1 MTPAEDPGRAVAFFL
16 RVDPAVLAELG
27 SRPLR
32 ATILRGGI
40 AALAGFALT
49 YLLLA
54 TITWIVL
61 GGFAID
67 VSPVTILGTGAG
79 PLVAAWLGAL
89 LALPLVRA
97 LTPHLP
103 GLAALGAYALPGA
116 ALLSSVLIWAALA
129 RVAIVTAWG
138 DTARPWL
145 LSDLQSL
152 LGREEQLWAAAFA
165 AALAA
170 LLLAIPLWLRIWL
183 RLSPA
188 PGAANSRFAPARPDL
203 LAYHDR
209 VRATRVE
216 AGEFSQRPR
225 ADLPALAGRDDISVV
240 ERDSS
245 SRMPSWLAAT
255 AGANSMLGKPAV
267 ALFLICLLLRAFITD
282 PGLERFPSND
292 TAVFFLD
299 GLRSSRTLTVPLG
312 PEVSGVRI
320 FALSGSGVVDVFVPA
335 LFEREPDS
343 FSFLRAG
350 EADPLPSF
358 DVDLAG
364 AEAGRGEIV
373 LRNRWP
379 GSVRLEL
386 RALQQFSDGELAA
399 AVVLAVASAL
409 LIVTGAVL
417 AVLGFANLRSYLSG

>member
-32 ATILRGGI
+32 ATVLRGGI

-79 PLVAAWLGAL
+79 PLVAAWVGAL

-103 GLAALGAYALPGA
+103 GLAALAAYALPGA

-129 RVAIVTAWG
+129 RVAIVTKWG

-188 PGAANSRFAPARPDL
+188 LGAANSRFAPASPDL

-267 ALFLICLLLRAFITD
+267 ALFLICLLLRAFLTD

-320 FALSGSGVVDVFVPA
+320 FALSGSGVVDVFIPA

-343 FSFLRAG
+343 FSFLRAA

-386 RALQQFSDGELAA
+386 RALQQFSDAELVV

-409 LIVTGAVL
+409 LIVSGAVL
-417 AVLGFANLRSYLSG
+417 TVLGFANLRSYLSG

>member
-67 VSPVTILGTGAG
+67 VSPVTILGTGTG

-103 GLAALGAYALPGA
+103 GLAALAAYALPGA

-138 DTARPWL
+138 DTTRPWL

-188 PGAANSRFAPARPDL
+188 PGAANSRFAPASPDL

-267 ALFLICLLLRAFITD
+267 ALFLICLLLRAFLTD

-343 FSFLRAG
+343 FSFLRAA
-350 EADPLPSF
+350 ETDPLPSF

-386 RALQQFSDGELAA
+386 RALQQFDDGELAV

-409 LIVTGAVL
+409 LIVSGAVL